1 METLQYLLLH
11 LYIYIYME
19 TLFTFTMYL
28 QDSNINILN
37 KKLLFTLC
45 IFLNN
50 IKKNIIYDI
59 HAC

>member
-1 METLQYLLLH
+1 
-11 LYIYIYME
+11 ME

-50 IKKNIIYDI
+50 IKKKHYL
-59 HAC
+59 

>member
-28 QDSNINILN
+28 QDSQIN
-37 KKLLFTLC
+37 F
-45 IFLNN
+45 
-50 IKKNIIYDI
+50 KKNIVHIIYI
-59 HAC
+59 S